1 MGSLFGTDG
10 IRGIANQYPIVPEI
24 AMNIGRTAAASLKK
38 NSRARILIGKDP
50 RLSGDMIEH
59 AIAAGISSA
68 GGDATLGGVL
78 PTPAVAYLTRSLGF
92 DAGIVISASHNP
104 YYDNG
109 IKLFDRNGFKLSMA
123 VEEGIET
130 AILSGPDKHGA
141 ALYDEIGH
149 IRNENGLQAKYVDFL
164 THSGLMHTDLS
175 GINVVLDCS
184 NGATYQTAPLVFSRL
199 GASVTT
205 LFDAPDGIN
214 INENCG
220 SQHVEAL
227 QRKVVDSGADIGL
240 AFDGDGDRLIAV
252 DEKGDAVTGDKIL
265 AICAGQMKKAGKL
278 ANNLV
283 VSTVMSNV
291 GLKNFL
297 KEREIRHIVTD
308 VGDRFVL
315 AAMREN
321 NGVIGGEDSGHMIFL
336 DRHTSGDG
344 ILTGLRLI
352 ETMMEANRPLSEL
365 SKTMRVYPQ
374 VLKNVP
380 IKEKTDIMKI
390 PEIDAVI
397 KDVEGR
403 LSGNGR
409 VLVRYSGTQ
418 PLCRV
423 MVEGPDRETTE
434 RSCSE
439 IVDVIQRQIGT

>member
-1 MGSLFGTDG
+1 MNALFGTDG

-24 AMNIGRTAAASLKK
+24 AMNVGRATASLLRK

-50 RLSGDMIEH
+50 RLSGDMIAH
-59 AIAAGISSA
+59 ALAAGISSA
-68 GGDATLGGVL
+68 GGDVRLGGIL
-78 PTPAVAYLTRSLGF
+78 PTPAVAHLTRALGF

-109 IKLFDRNGFKLSMA
+109 IKLFDRNGFKLSTA
-123 VEEGIET
+123 VEARIEA
-130 AILSGPDKHGA
+130 AILSNPDKHGA

-149 IRNENGLQAKYVDFL
+149 IRNENGLQAQYVDFL
-164 THSGLMHTDLS
+164 THSGLMNTDLS
-175 GINVVLDCS
+175 GIKVVLDCS
-184 NGATYQTAPLVFSRL
+184 NGATYQAAPLVFSGL
-199 GASVTT
+199 GARVTT

-227 QRKVVDSGADIGL
+227 QGKVVDSGADIGL

-252 DEKGDAVTGDKIL
+252 DEKGDTVTGDKIL

-291 GLKNFL
+291 GLKHFL
-297 KEREIRHIVTD
+297 KEREIHHIVTD

-352 ETMMEANRPLSEL
+352 ETMMEANQPLSEL

-380 IKEKTDIMKI
+380 ITEKTDIMTI
-390 PEIDAVI
+390 PEIAAVI

-403 LSGNGR
+403 LNGNGR

-434 RSCSE
+434 GCCSE
-439 IVDVIQRQIGT
+439 IVDVIQRRIGT